1 MGFFKMMKINA
12 RRALSGFWGR
22 AILAMLIMALPTILI
37 NVLEIGRRRV
47 VGVRAVVD

>member
-22 AILAMLIMALPTILI
+22 AILAMLIMAA
-37 NVLEIGRRRV
+37 VLLLAITR
-47 VGVRAVVD
+47 

>member
-22 AILAMLIMALPTILI
+22 AILAMLIMALPTIPVSYTHLTLPT
-37 NVLEIGRRRV
+37 NSLV
-47 VGVRAVVD
+47 